1 MNKQSA
7 VKINTS
13 VLRISYVK
21 IIIVISLVIFKS
33 VSEKNPLN
41 HEFFRNSGVST
52 YYMVEVWKFMGSAK
66 FRPVS
71 ALQGPTGAL

>member
-1 MNKQSA
+1 MRELE
-7 VKINTS
+7 S
-13 VLRISYVK
+13 VHYNLVQNL
-21 IIIVISLVIFKS
+21 SLVIFKS

>member
-1 MNKQSA
+1 MVIQCYNYFK
-7 VKINTS
+7 
-13 VLRISYVK
+13 VLILRVTFL
-21 IIIVISLVIFKS
+21 SLVIFKS

>member
-1 MNKQSA
+1 MT
-7 VKINTS
+7 I
-13 VLRISYVK
+13 L
-21 IIIVISLVIFKS
+21 SLVIFKS
-33 VSEKNPLN
+33 VSDKNPLN

-71 ALQGPTGAL
+71 ALQGHLGPDMGIIR